1 MVPGHPSEYNVNVGC
16 LCHIACICSWKMPTR
31 CCPGAP
37 LVCLVTRITAWLSA
51 PMTTDQMCALVYFLF
66 LFYFLFISLHC
77 LLELY
82 STSDIT
88 YRSFCCF
95 YSALFSHFLSPQA
108 LRSCGHEA
116 KNCLS

>member
-16 LCHIACICSWKMPTR
+16 LCHIACMLFAHGRCPPDAVQVLPWCVWSQGSLTR
-31 CCPGAP
+31 CVP
-37 LVCLVTRITAWLSA
+37 WF
-51 PMTTDQMCALVYFLF
+51 FLIF
-66 LFYFLFISLHC
+66 NLLFISLHC

-88 YRSFCCF
+88 YRSFHCF

-108 LRSCGHEA
+108 LHSCGCEA
-116 KNCLS
+116 KNC